1 MDVVATADPQDQA
14 RDLRAEAARLL
25 ERAEDLRQQAEAAEQ
40 AAWRLQAEAAKV
52 EAASRRGLPGRRR
65 PRIQGHPAL
74 SSNRVI
80 ALMEALCID
89 EHVSLR
95 EGLDGPLRLV
105 ERDLGICYARR
116 GRPTVG
122 VRIAAAEEA
131 MRSA

>member
-1 MDVVATADPQDQA
+1 MDVVVTADPRDRA

-25 ERAEDLRQQAEAAEQ
+25 GRAEDLRQKAESEEQ

-52 EAASRRGLPGRRR
+52 EAGSRKGVPGLRR
-65 PRIQGHPAL
+65 PRIQGHPTL

-122 VRIAAAEEA
+122 LRIAAAEEA
-131 MRSA
+131 MRAA